1 VFSFPPRFLD
11 LHRGRAGL
19 VPSDAA
25 ASLARRKPRR
35 ATQNDA
41 SDAWT
46 RRDSRTR
53 RVRSDIRAVGSG
65 RSGGFV
71 RLSPLPRV
79 RPLRRLAGLAGFVR
93 FVGFVRIPGAAG
105 FVRMFAP
112 SGPVGP
118 VGSFGFRLSW
128 GSFAANSGWAGF
140 VRPIGFVRMPGPP
153 GSFECSRRRVRSP
166 RWVRLDR
173 ATRGSVRS
181 AAPSAALGS
190 FAPLGWFG
198 FLSCRVRS
206 KRAHVIEPAKE
217 LAWRRTA
224 SPGPAR
230 HRPTRCKARPLII
243 SALPLWACRRGGQTE
258 RGRCDHSVADRRK
271 KFQR

>member
-41 SDAWT
+41 LRT
-46 RRDSRTR
+46 RGRVRSADLPVSLGSFGSSGSSGFQDR
-53 RVRSDIRAVGSG
+53 RVRSDVRAVGSG

-71 RLSPLPRV
+71 WLSPL
-79 RPLRRLAGLAGFVR
+79 LGFVR
-93 FVGFVRIPGAAG
+93 GEFGVGWVRSAHWVRPDARTAG

-112 SGPVGP
+112 SGPV
-118 VGSFGFRLSW
+118 
-128 GSFAANSGWAGF
+128 
-140 VRPIGFVRMPGPP
+140 
-153 GSFECSRRRVRSP
+153 
-166 RWVRLDR
+166 
-173 ATRGSVRS
+173 
-181 AAPSAALGS
+181 APLGS

>member
-71 RLSPLPRV
+71 WLSPL
-79 RPLRRLAGLAGFVR
+79 LGFVR
-93 FVGFVRIPGAAG
+93 GEFGVGWVRSAHWVRPDARTAG

-112 SGPVGP
+112 SGPVAP
-118 VGSFGFRLSW
+118 LGSFGSRHSRVRPLR
-128 GSFAANSGWAGF
+128 GSVGRAGF
-140 VRPIGFVRMPGPP
+140 VRSAGLVWILELP
-153 GSFECSRRRVRSP
+153 GSFE
-166 RWVRLDR
+166 
-173 ATRGSVRS
+173 TG
-181 AAPSAALGS
+181 
-190 FAPLGWFG
+190 
-198 FLSCRVRS
+198 
-206 KRAHVIEPAKE
+206 
-217 LAWRRTA
+217 
-224 SPGPAR
+224 AR
-230 HRPTRCKARPLII
+230 HRTCQGTGVAPHRESGTGAPPTDALQGTSAHHLCTSAVGLPTGRPNG
-243 SALPLWACRRGGQTE
+243 AWPL
-258 RGRCDHSVADRRK
+258 
-271 KFQR
+271 